1 MHTHVFL
8 CVHTWWTSR
17 QTYPGFVCVAAFS
30 VECHR
35 SICYLVPS
43 SSCIPFSSPILT
55 LSFTTF
61 ALLFSS
67 MIMYSSQDC
76 LTCTT
81 WWEKNPIMLAFC
93 CCAKTPW
100 PRQLTRQWVYLDL
113 QFWRLGI
120 CHVGEVWQQ
129 VSAARMLR
137 AHFFHHKHQAEGTH
151 WKLAGPF
158 APKACTQCVL
168 PQAQGTTKILRSSTN
183 WGASVQVSEFV
194 GDVVI
199 RTTTPTMNHVRHT
212 FFLSLLK
219 EQ

>member
-1 MHTHVFL
+1 MDP
-8 CVHTWWTSR
+8 S
-17 QTYPGFVCVAAFS
+17 QTCLLF
-30 VECHR
+30 
-35 SICYLVPS
+35 
-43 SSCIPFSSPILT
+43 PILV

-67 MIMYSSQDC
+67 MTIYNSQDC
-76 LTCTT
+76 LTRTT

-113 QFWRLGI
+113 QFWRLGVR
-120 CHVGEVWQQ
+120 HVGEVWQQ

-151 WKLAGPF
+151 WKLPGPF

-194 GDVVI
+194 GDIVI